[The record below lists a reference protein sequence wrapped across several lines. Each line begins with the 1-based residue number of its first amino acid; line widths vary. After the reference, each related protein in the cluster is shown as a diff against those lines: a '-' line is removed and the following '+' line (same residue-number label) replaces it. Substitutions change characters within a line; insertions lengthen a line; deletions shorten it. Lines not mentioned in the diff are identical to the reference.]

1 MIKFLY
7 IIFLI
12 ISNLG
17 LFLLNKKD
25 TKNVLI
31 NIVLLTI
38 NISIIVAINMSLTIF
53 LLVYLINIIIL
64 LFINRNNKKNSI
76 KKIIYKLYILLCISI
91 IVELTLFNYR
101 SYTTCFNKS
110 ENAFSYDNNTNLKKI
125 GKSTYKVIEETPII
139 EIKNINKHIDNIYLD
154 IIDQNLNTYYAI
166 TFFTDKGNK
175 LYQQLESREINS
187 VINKSK
193 TLNFNFSGKSKKLK
207 LEFTF
212 QKNDIIKINK
222 IILNY
227 KIPIETNIIRII
239 LLFIILVFIELFGY
253 KSKLYQINY
262 ENFKY
267 KKLVIISFIILIA
280 CSFMILSIG
289 TIKKINNNTSDI
301 NNQMASS
308 LLEGKTYFTS
318 GNHSEELL
326 SKISNPYDTNLREKI
341 FKENNATYLWD
352 CAFYKGHYYSYF
364 GVVPVICY
372 YIPFLLLFKSRLQ
385 TPILV
390 LFLSIISAILLILL
404 LHQVVVNYFK
414 KCSLGLFMMLGIV
427 LIYCT
432 GLLYFLK
439 LPEQYSLP
447 IVTGLQ
453 FTYLGLNLI
462 IWAINKPRFQKT
474 KMFLGALSL
483 ALVAGCRPQL
493 LMGSFIL
500 IPLAIIYLKRKP
512 EKKEIISSILVICIP
527 YIIIAILQ
535 MYYNHIRFGSVF
547 DFGANYNL
555 TTNDMT
561 SRGFKIDRIPLGIVM
576 YLFNPVNIK
585 NTFPYIIETKLS
597 TNYLGTTIYEPIYG
611 GIFFSVIVTSINLYI
626 LKLKKYIK
634 NKIVF
639 NTCLLLIIS
648 SFIII
653 IVDTQMAG
661 ILARYITDFSWLLVF
676 SAILI
681 ILSLYSN
688 SKLNKKWIIR
698 IVFFL
703 ISISL
708 IYQFFYYFVSV
719 ADHFKND
726 NWRFWLEF
734 FYAVQFWI

>member
-1 MIKFLY
+1 MIKLVYIVFLV
-7 IIFLI
+7 F
-12 ISNLG
+12 SNLG
-17 LFLLNKKD
+17 LFLLNKKE
-25 TKNVLI
+25 KNNLLI
-31 NIVLLTI
+31 NIVLLSINILIIACVNMSLTLFLLLYLI
-38 NISIIVAINMSLTIF
+38 NISI
-53 LLVYLINIIIL
+53 LLYIT
-64 LFINRNNKKNSI
+64 RNNAKNSL
-76 KKIIYKLYILLCISI
+76 KKILYRIYILLCISI

-101 SYTTCFNKS
+101 SYISFFNKS
-110 ENAFSYDNNTNLKKI
+110 ENAFSYDINTNLKKI
-125 GKSTYKVIEETPII
+125 GKNTYKVIKDTPII

-154 IIDQNLNTYYAI
+154 IIDQNLDTYYAI

-227 KIPIETNIIRII
+227 KIPIEANIIRIT
-239 LLFIILVFIELFGY
+239 LLFITLVFIELFGY

-262 ENFKY
+262 EKFKY
-267 KKLVIISFIILIA
+267 KKLVIISFIILIT
-280 CSFMILSIG
+280 CSFMFLSIG

-301 NNQMASS
+301 NNQIASS
-308 LLEGKTYFTS
+308 LLKGKTYFTS
-318 GNHSEELL
+318 GNHSEKLL
-326 SKISNPYDTNLREKI
+326 NKMSNPYDTNLREKI
-341 FKENNATYLWD
+341 FKENNTTYLWD

-364 GVVPVICY
+364 GVVPVIFY

-390 LFLSIISAILLILL
+390 LFLSIISAILLIVL
-404 LHQVVVNYFK
+404 LHQVIINYFK
-414 KCSLGLFMMLGIV
+414 KCSLGLFMMFGILLV
-427 LIYCT
+427 YCT

-462 IWAINKPRFQKT
+462 IWAISKPRFQKI

-535 MYYNHIRFGSVF
+535 MYYNYIRFGSIF

-561 SRGFKIDRIPLGIVM
+561 SRGFKFDRIPLGIVM

-611 GIFFSVIVTSINLYI
+611 GVFFSVIITSINLFIFKLRRYI
-626 LKLKKYIK
+626 RNKL
-634 NKIVF
+634 VF
-639 NTCLLLIIS
+639 NTCLLLIS
-648 SFIII
+648 SSLIIM

-676 SAILI
+676 SSILI
-681 ILSLYSN
+681 ILSLYNN
-688 SKLNKKWIIR
+688 SKFNKKQIIR
-698 IVFFL
+698 IVFIL
-703 ISISL
+703 IAISL

-719 ADHFKND
+719 ANHFKND

-734 FYAVQFWI
+734 FYAIQFWI